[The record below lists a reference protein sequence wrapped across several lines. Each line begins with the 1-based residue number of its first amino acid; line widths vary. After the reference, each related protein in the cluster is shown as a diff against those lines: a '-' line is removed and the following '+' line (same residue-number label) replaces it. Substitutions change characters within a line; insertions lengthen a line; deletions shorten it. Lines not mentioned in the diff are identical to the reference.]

1 MPRLSFQRTGGINK
15 ERLLPVQK
23 IIGPKIVGTVKTLG
37 LAVSTILSRRDII
50 F

>member
-23 IIGPKIVGTVKTLG
+23 IIGPKIVGTVKNFGFGSLDYFIKT
-37 LAVSTILSRRDII
+37 
-50 F
+50 